1 MTFCLLFAII
11 CVIIAIQKREVF
23 FMAKTANIYTRVDPE
38 IKNQAEQIL
47 DQLGIPMSNAIGIFL
62 RQVILHNGLPFD
74 MTLPVSKPV
83 AIGSLTKDQ
92 LDAELQKGFDDIEN
106 GRVFSLDEV
115 DSEMKNRYGI

>member
-1 MTFCLLFAII
+1 
-11 CVIIAIQKREVF
+11 
-23 FMAKTANIYTRVDPE
+23 MAKTANIYTRVDPE

-47 DQLGIPMSNAIGIFL
+47 EQLGIPMSNAIGIFL

-83 AIGSLTKDQ
+83 AIGSLTKEQ

-106 GRVFSLDEV
+106 GRVFSLDEI
-115 DSEMKNRYGI
+115 DSEMKSRYGI

>member
-1 MTFCLLFAII
+1 
-11 CVIIAIQKREVF
+11 
-23 FMAKTANIYTRVDPE
+23 MAKTANIYTRVDPE

-47 DQLGIPMSNAIGIFL
+47 EQLGIPMSNAIGIFL

-83 AIGSLTKDQ
+83 AIDSLTKEQ

-115 DSEMKNRYGI
+115 DSEMKSRYGI

>member
-1 MTFCLLFAII
+1 
-11 CVIIAIQKREVF
+11 
-23 FMAKTANIYTRVDPE
+23 MAKTANIYTRVDPE

-47 DQLGIPMSNAIGIFL
+47 EQLGIFL
-62 RQVILHNGLPFD
+62 RQVILHNGLPFE

-83 AIGSLTKDQ
+83 AIGNLTKEQ

-115 DSEMKNRYGI
+115 DAEMKSRYGI